1 MGKPN
6 MDELIARLK
15 AEKAQTEAE
24 LAQQVGEQCQ
34 RLIEEENQRV
44 KRLEEMI
51 PNWLEAMAANNYPGL
66 ELFKV
71 SKRKI
76 IKRLFGDKVEVHNEE
91 VAGWEV
97 GHRDMGGMYSDST
110 AFISIYLLVDGR
122 LIGLT
127 NSFVDKSPYYL
138 GFDFY
143 IDEVSHGAPS
153 KVISAWL
160 CAEDTIPDNLKK
172 IADEAGVNWNFEPSV

>member
-1 MGKPN
+1 MN
-6 MDELIARLK
+6 ELIARLK

-24 LAQQVGEQCQ
+24 LAQQVEERRQ

-51 PNWLEAMAANNYPGL
+51 PNWLGVMAANNYPGL

-71 SKRKI
+71 SKRKV

-91 VAGWEV
+91 VAGWPV
-97 GHRDMGGMYSDST
+97 GCLDMTSFDSYK
-110 AFISIYLLVDGR
+110 FLSIYLLADGR
-122 LIGLT
+122 LIGLK

-143 IDEVSHGAPS
+143 IDKVSYSMPRRVH
-153 KVISAWL
+153 SAWL
-160 CAEDTIPDNLKK
+160 SAEDTIPDNLRK
-172 IADEAGVNWNFEPSV
+172 IADEAGVKWNFEPSV